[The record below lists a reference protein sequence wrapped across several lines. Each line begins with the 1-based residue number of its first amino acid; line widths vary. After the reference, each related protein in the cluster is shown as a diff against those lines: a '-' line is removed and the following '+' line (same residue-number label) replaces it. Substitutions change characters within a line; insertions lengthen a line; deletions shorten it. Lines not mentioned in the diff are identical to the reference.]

1 MKKKR
6 ILAGMIFALTITVNG
21 CQSNQS
27 AKKTAETTAS
37 PLPTV
42 AVVDLPE
49 DSYTTLK
56 DNVYT
61 ATGGALQVTVPEDW
75 TISDEDATVLVAGK
89 EEDTKDC
96 LTVQISQKDNK
107 FSEYT
112 VEDFEKIYSK
122 TLNNYEAE
130 SYEKTTVG
138 GLEAGCLTYSF
149 STDTEDVQGYEY
161 FIDGNYTYVL
171 NFTDVSGNLKDKIPE
186 ILKQVKICK

>member
-37 PLPTV
+37 PIPTV

-96 LTVQISQKDNK
+96 LTVQISQKDSK

-138 GLEAGCLTYSF
+138 GLEAGCLAYSF

>member
-37 PLPTV
+37 PIPTV

-96 LTVQISQKDNK
+96 LTVQISQKDSK

-112 VEDFEKIYSK
+112 V
-122 TLNNYEAE
+122 
-130 SYEKTTVG
+130 
-138 GLEAGCLTYSF
+138 
-149 STDTEDVQGYEY
+149 
-161 FIDGNYTYVL
+161 
-171 NFTDVSGNLKDKIPE
+171 
-186 ILKQVKICK
+186 

>member
-6 ILAGMIFALTITVNG
+6 ILAGMIFALTITING

-37 PLPTV
+37 PIPTV

-96 LTVQISQKDNK
+96 LTVQISQKDSK

-149 STDTEDVQGYEY
+149 STDAEDVQGYEY

>member
-21 CQSNQS
+21 CQSNQD

-37 PLPTV
+37 PIPTV

-96 LTVQISQKDNK
+96 LTVQISQKDSK

-138 GLEAGCLTYSF
+138 GLEAGCLAYSF

>member
-27 AKKTAETTAS
+27 ARKTAETTAS
-37 PLPTV
+37 PIPTIT
-42 AVVDLPE
+42 VVDLPE

-96 LTVQISQKDNK
+96 LTVQISQKDSK

-149 STDTEDVQGYEY
+149 STDA
-161 FIDGNYTYVL
+161 
-171 NFTDVSGNLKDKIPE
+171 
-186 ILKQVKICK
+186 